1 MALLRL
7 GNYFD
12 FTFGSD
18 QVGAWM
24 RNSQKFFDVCIHPMR
39 RSDEAAEFPGHA
51 QFCCG
56 LLTLV
61 VTKMRHDI
69 ADVIYD
75 DVTLSHLIDEV
86 IFFSRDLLSKD
97 FALFIPLEHLPLVVL
112 CDPPIFGRLDFFRY
126 RTSFKMPKIANRLIA
141 RRKSDLKY

>member
-1 MALLRL
+1 MRL
-7 GNYFD
+7 GDYFD

-112 CDPPIFGRLDFFRY
+112 CDPPIFGRLDFFVIEPLSKCQKLASVVVLITFE
-126 RTSFKMPKIANRLIA
+126 TSF
-141 RRKSDLKY
+141 